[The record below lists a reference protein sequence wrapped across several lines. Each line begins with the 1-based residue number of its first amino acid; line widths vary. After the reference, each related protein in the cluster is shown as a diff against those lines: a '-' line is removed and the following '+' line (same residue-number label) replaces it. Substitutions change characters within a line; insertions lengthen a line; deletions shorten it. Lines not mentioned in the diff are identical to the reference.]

1 MSKKNI
7 ILIIFTTLLILLIL
21 FTNKN
26 VEKFNDNNNIY
37 FMSYEE
43 TNAYLLKDRDNYV
56 KNFSDVD
63 LYARKVNTKDEY
75 KESISKCSIS
85 FTNKQK
91 NILIECIK
99 IVDNFF
105 DKYNKIVNGKEIN
118 KIKWKLALTYKN
130 NNFEYEEGLPHT
142 RENIIFITDSLI
154 PDENNN
160 YDNLIKILVHE
171 KIHIY
176 QKYNS
181 KLFEDIIKSMGY
193 MILPEYKIDKDKLY
207 LRRSNPDIN
216 NTIYYNPVN
225 NKDMVFYYSSKTP
238 HGIND
243 ISTNNFSLEH
253 PYEFIAY
260 EIAND
265 YSKNNIDKYINIT

>member
-1 MSKKNI
+1 MSIKNNIAI
-7 ILIIFTTLLILLIL
+7 IFTLLLIIFLL
-21 FTNKN
+21 FTNNKKI
-26 VEKFNDNNNIY
+26 EKFNDTNNIY
-37 FMSYEE
+37 FMSYED
-43 TNAYLLKDRDNYV
+43 TYDYLLKDKDNYV

-63 LYARKVNTKDEY
+63 LYARNVNSRDEY
-75 KESISKCSIS
+75 KNNSSKCSIS
-85 FTNKQK
+85 FTDRQK
-91 NILIECIK
+91 NILITCIK
-99 IVDNFF
+99 KVDDFF
-105 DKYNKIVNGKEIN
+105 DTYNKIIKGNEIN

-130 NNFEYEEGLPHT
+130 NFEYEEGLPHT
-142 RENIIFITDSLI
+142 RDNIIFLTESLI
-154 PDENNN
+154 PDENNS
-160 YDNLIKILVHE
+160 YDNLIKVLIHE

-176 QKYNS
+176 QRYNS

-216 NTIYYNPVN
+216 DKFYYNPVN

-238 HGIND
+238 YGIND

-253 PYEFIAY
+253 PYEYIAY

-265 YSKNNIDKYINIT
+265 YSKNNIDRYINIM